1 VQVVDGR
8 KLQVKGI
15 GTVECEIIIN
25 NNKKKLT
32 ISETLYLPDLSTN
45 LISIGVLSEKGFN
58 INFEKNICKITKEMK

>member
-1 VQVVDGR
+1 MQVVDGR

-45 LISIGVLSEKGFN
+45 LISIGVK
-58 INFEKNICKITKEMK
+58 NFFYFK